1 MKKMRISIIEDNTM
15 LRENLVLLI
24 SGEPDLEVCCHFG
37 TAEEA
42 LPVILQNKPDIL
54 LVDLGLPG
62 MSGIELIREVK
73 SKYREFDIMVYTAFD
88 ARNTVFSA
96 IKAGAT
102 GYILKGATPRE
113 LIESIHNLAK
123 GGAPMSPKIA
133 RRVIREFQEIEH
145 NEEYLLT
152 AREKEILL
160 GMENGLTYNQLGTE
174 LSISPHTIHSHI
186 KKIYEK
192 LHAKSR
198 TEALSKARRKGII

>member
-1 MKKMRISIIEDNTM
+1 MRIAIVEDNTL

-24 SGEPDLEVCCHFG
+24 GGEPELKICGNFG

-42 LPVILQNKPDIL
+42 LPAVLRDKPDIL

-62 MSGIELIREVK
+62 MSGTELIRRVK
-73 SKYREFDIMVYTAFD
+73 AKHQDIEIMVHTAFD
-88 ARNTVFSA
+88 ARDTVFSA

-113 LIESIHNLAK
+113 LIESIHNLAN

-133 RRVIREFQEIEH
+133 RAVIGEFQDVD
-145 NEEYLLT
+145 NDDQYLLT

-160 GMENGLTYNQLGTE
+160 GLEKGFTYNQLGNE

-198 TEALSKARRKGII
+198 REALTKARKKGII

>member
-1 MKKMRISIIEDNTM
+1 MRIAIVEDNTM

-24 SGEPDLEVCCHFG
+24 GGEPDFDVCCHFG

-42 LPVILQNKPDIL
+42 LPVILQTKPDIL

-73 SKYREFDIMVYTAFD
+73 EKYRELEIMVYTAFD
-88 ARNTVFSA
+88 ARDTVFSA

-113 LIESIHNLAK
+113 LIESIHNLAD

-133 RRVIREFQEIEH
+133 RGVIREFQELEH

-160 GMENGLTYNQLGTE
+160 GLEKGLTYNQLGTE

-198 TEALSKARRKGII
+198 KEALSKARRKGII

>member
-1 MKKMRISIIEDNTM
+1 MRVAIVEDNTM
-15 LRENLVLLI
+15 LRENLTLLI
-24 SGEPDLEVCCHFG
+24 GGEPDIEVCCHFG

-42 LPVILQNKPDIL
+42 LPVVIKNKPDIL

-62 MSGIELIREVK
+62 MSGIDLIRQVK
-73 SKYREFDIMVYTAFD
+73 ARHHDLEIMVYTAFD

-113 LIESIHNLAK
+113 LIESIHNLAN

-133 RRVIREFQEIEH
+133 RAVIGEFQNSEYDDQ
-145 NEEYLLT
+145 YLLT

-160 GMENGLTYNQLGTE
+160 HLEKGLTYNQVGSE

-198 TEALSKARRKGII
+198 REALSKARRKGII

>member
-1 MKKMRISIIEDNTM
+1 MRIAIVEDNTV
-15 LRENLVLLI
+15 LRENLAMLI
-24 SGEPDLEVCCHFG
+24 GGEPDMEVCCSFG

-42 LPVILQNKPDIL
+42 HPQLLEKCPDIL
-54 LVDLGLPG
+54 LVDIGLPG
-62 MSGIELIREVK
+62 MSGIDLIKKVK
-73 SKYREFDIMVYTAFD
+73 GVHPGMEIMVH
-88 ARNTVFSA
+88 TVFEARDTVFDA

-133 RRVIREFQEIEH
+133 RAVIGEFQDVEKEH
-145 NEEYLLT
+145 NDQYLLT
-152 AREKEILL
+152 PREKEIII
-160 GMENGLTYNQLGTE
+160 GLEKGFTYNELGSQ

-198 TEALSKARRKGII
+198 REALTTARKKGII

>member
-1 MKKMRISIIEDNTM
+1 MRIIIIEDNSL
-15 LRENLVLLI
+15 LRENLAMLI
-24 SGEPDLEVCCHFG
+24 GGEPGFEVCDHFG

-42 LPVILQNKPDIL
+42 IPAILSCRPDII

-62 MSGIELIREVK
+62 MSGIELIKKIKAKLNDIE
-73 SKYREFDIMVYTAFD
+73 IMVHTAFD

-113 LIESIHNLAK
+113 LIESLQNLAG

-133 RRVIREFQEIEH
+133 RAVIGEFQEVE
-145 NEEYLLT
+145 NVDQFLLT
-152 AREKEILL
+152 PREKEILL
-160 GMENGLTYNQLGTE
+160 GLEKGYTYNELGNN

-198 TEALSKARRKGII
+198 RDALKKARIKGII